1 MSKTCAECGTSMGG
15 FLGAPISGVD
25 PNRCQDCHW
34 RELQQATLDPEVVAE
49 RDRVAELRRNADEL
63 AKGVVI
69 STTPEIFGREIIA
82 HVGIARGGTV
92 RAKNAISDIGAGI
105 KNVVGGELK
114 AYTQLLADAREQAI
128 HRMKVD
134 AVLMGANAVVGVN
147 FSTSMIDVGAAEI
160 AAFGTAVILAEEV
173 SND

>member
-15 FLGAPISGVD
+15 FLGAPVSGVD

-34 RELQQATLDPEVVAE
+34 RELQRGTLDPEIVAE
-49 RDRVAELRRNADEL
+49 RDRVAELQHNADEL
-63 AKGVVI
+63 AGGVII
-69 STTPEIFGREIIA
+69 STTSEIYGRKIVD

-105 KNVVGGELK
+105 KNMVGGELK

-134 AVLMGANAVVGVN
+134 AVMMGANAVVGVN

-160 AAFGTAVILAEEV
+160 AAFGTAVTLVEQD
-173 SND
+173 SDD